1 MHIPD
6 GFIAPQMYLP
16 LYVAAAGLWAY
27 GAKRVGRDLDEASL
41 PWLAALT
48 AASFAL
54 SFVALPLPGGTSA
67 HVTGVGLLAV
77 LFGVWHAFIAASLV
91 FAIQALL
98 FGDGGI
104 TTLPLNALAMGF
116 AGALAARGIYLAIQR
131 LHRDLALFLA
141 GWIGLFLPALLLA
154 LALGAQPLIAHN
166 EAGAPLYFPFG
177 WAVTLPALLIPHA
190 LLGVGEGV
198 LTLLGWRMV
207 RRLRGRYQ
215 PSHEIS
221 A

>member
-16 LYVAAAGLWAY
+16 LYAAAAAAWAY
-27 GAKRVGRDLDEASL
+27 GAKRVGQELDESSL

-48 AASFAL
+48 SASFVL
-54 SFVALPLPGGTSA
+54 SFIALPLPGGTSA

-77 LFGVWHAFIAASLV
+77 VFGFWQAFMAASLV

-116 AGALAARGIYLAIQR
+116 AGAMAARGLFLALRRFHIG
-131 LHRDLALFLA
+131 LALFLA
-141 GWIGLFLPALLLA
+141 GWIGLALPALLIA
-154 LALGAQPLIAHN
+154 LALGAQPHIAASATG
-166 EAGAPLYFPFG
+166 EPQYFPFG
-177 WAVTLPALLIPHA
+177 WEVTLPALLIPHA
-190 LLGVGEGV
+190 LLGLGEGA
-198 LTLLGWRMV
+198 LTLLGWRLV
-207 RRLRGRYQ
+207 ERLRGRYQ
-215 PSHEIS
+215 HV
-221 A
+221 

>member
-6 GFIAPQMYLP
+6 GFIAPQMVLP
-16 LYVAAAGLWAY
+16 LYAVAAGLWAY
-27 GAKRVGRDLDEASL
+27 GAKRLARELDEASL
-41 PWLAALT
+41 PWLASLT

-54 SFVALPLPGGTSA
+54 SFLALPLPGGTSA

-77 LFGVWHAFIAASLV
+77 AFGLWQAFMAASLV

-116 AGALAARGIYLAIQR
+116 AGAAAARGLYLLLQR
-131 LHRDLALFLA
+131 WPTPARFAA
-141 GWIGLFLPALLLA
+141 GWIGLVLPALLIA
-154 LALGAQPLIAHN
+154 LALGAQPLIGADA
-166 EAGAPLYFPFG
+166 AGQPLYFPLG
-177 WAVTLPALLIPHA
+177 WAITLPALLIPHA
-190 LLGVGEGV
+190 LLGLGEGALTV
-198 LTLLGWRMV
+198 LGGRLIE
-207 RRLRGRYQ
+207 RLRERYRN
-215 PSHEIS
+215 

>member
-6 GFIAPQMYLP
+6 GFIAPHMYLP
-16 LYVAAAGLWAY
+16 LYAAAAAAWAY
-27 GAKRVGRDLDEASL
+27 GAKRVGRELDESSL

-54 SFVALPLPGGTSA
+54 SFIALPLPGGTSA

-77 LFGVWHAFIAASLV
+77 VFGFWQAFMAASLV
-91 FAIQALL
+91 FAMQALL

-116 AGALAARGIYLAIQR
+116 AGALAARGLFLTLRRFHIG
-131 LHRDLALFLA
+131 LALFFA
-141 GWIGLFLPALLLA
+141 GWVGLALPALLIA
-154 LALGAQPLIAHN
+154 LALGAQPHIAASS
-166 EAGAPLYFPFG
+166 AGESQYFPFG

-190 LLGVGEGV
+190 LLGLGEGA
-198 LTLLGWRMV
+198 LTLLGWRLV
-207 RRLRGRYQ
+207 ERLRGRYQ
-215 PSHEIS
+215 HG
-221 A
+221 

>member
-16 LYVAAAGLWAY
+16 LYAAATAAWAY
-27 GAKRVGRDLDEASL
+27 GAKRVGQELDESSL

-77 LFGVWHAFIAASLV
+77 VFGFWQAFVAASLV

-116 AGALAARGIYLAIQR
+116 AGALAARGLFLALRHFHIG
-131 LHRDLALFLA
+131 LALFLA
-141 GWIGLFLPALLLA
+141 GWIGLTLPALLIA
-154 LALGAQPLIAHN
+154 LALGAQPLIAAN
-166 EAGAPLYFPFG
+166 ATGEPQSFPFG
-177 WAVTLPALLIPHA
+177 WGVTLPALLIPHA
-190 LLGVGEGV
+190 LLGLGEGA
-198 LTLLGWRMV
+198 LTLLGWRLV
-207 RRLRGRYQ
+207 ERLRGRYQ
-215 PSHEIS
+215 HG
-221 A
+221 

>member
-16 LYVAAAGLWAY
+16 LYAAAALAWIY
-27 GAKRVGRDLDEASL
+27 GSKRVGRELDEAGL

-48 AASFAL
+48 AASFTL

-77 LFGVWHAFIAASLV
+77 LFGFWQAFMAASLV
-91 FAIQALL
+91 FAMQALL

-116 AGALAARGIYLAIQR
+116 AGALAARGLFLAVR
-131 LHRDLALFLA
+131 CFHHGLALFLA
-141 GWIGLFLPALLLA
+141 GWVGLSLPALLIA
-154 LALGAQPLIAHN
+154 LALGAQPHIAAN
-166 EAGAPLYFPFG
+166 AAGAPLYFPFG
-177 WAVTLPALLIPHA
+177 WEVTLPALLIPHA
-190 LLGVGEGV
+190 LLGLGEGV
-198 LTLLGWRMV
+198 LTLLGWRLV
-207 RRLRGRYQ
+207 ERLRGRYQ
-215 PSHEIS
+215 HG
-221 A
+221 

>member
-16 LYVAAAGLWAY
+16 LYGVAAGLWAY
-27 GAKRVGRDLDEASL
+27 GAKRVGRDLDETSL
-41 PWLAALT
+41 PWLASLT
-48 AASFAL
+48 AAAFAL

-77 LFGVWHAFIAASLV
+77 LFGPWQAFMAASLV

-98 FGDGGI
+98 FGDGGV

-116 AGALAARGIYLAIQR
+116 VGAMAAYGAYRAVPTRFAPAGV
-131 LHRDLALFLA
+131 FLA
-141 GWIGLFLPALLLA
+141 GWLGLFLPAAIIA
-154 LALGAQPLIAHN
+154 LALGAQPLIAHDT
-166 EAGAPLYFPFG
+166 AGAPLYFPFG
-177 WAVTLPALLIPHA
+177 LAITLPALLIPHA
-190 LLGVGEGV
+190 LLGIGEGA
-198 LTLLGWRMV
+198 LTLAGWRLV
-207 RRLRGRYQ
+207 ERLRQRYRN
-215 PSHEIS
+215 

>member
-16 LYVAAAGLWAY
+16 LYAAAAAAWAY
-27 GAKRVGRDLDEASL
+27 GAKRVGQELDESSL

-54 SFVALPLPGGTSA
+54 SFIALPLPGGTSA

-77 LFGVWHAFIAASLV
+77 VFGFWQAFMAASLV

-116 AGALAARGIYLAIQR
+116 AGAMAARGLFLVLRRSHIG
-131 LHRDLALFLA
+131 LALFLA
-141 GWIGLFLPALLLA
+141 GWIGLALPALLIA
-154 LALGAQPLIAHN
+154 LALGAQPHIAASATGEPH
-166 EAGAPLYFPFG
+166 YFPFG
-177 WAVTLPALLIPHA
+177 WDVTLPALLIPHA
-190 LLGVGEGV
+190 LLGLGEGA
-198 LTLLGWRMV
+198 LTLLGWRLV
-207 RRLRGRYQ
+207 ERLRERYQ
-215 PSHEIS
+215 HG
-221 A
+221 

>member
-16 LYVAAAGLWAY
+16 LYGIAAGLWAI

-41 PWLAALT
+41 PWLASLT

-77 LFGVWHAFIAASLV
+77 LFGPWQAFMAASLV

-104 TTLPLNALAMGF
+104 TTLPLNALSMGF
-116 AGALAARGIYLAIQR
+116 VGAMAASGAYRLTPEKYRVAGV
-131 LHRDLALFLA
+131 FMA
-141 GWIGLFLPALLLA
+141 GWLGLFLPALLIA
-154 LALGAQPLIAHN
+154 LALGAQPLIAQD
-166 EAGAPLYFPFG
+166 ASGAPLYFPFG
-177 WAVTLPALLIPHA
+177 FAITLPALLIPHA
-190 LLGVGEGV
+190 LLGLGEGMLSV
-198 LTLLGWRMV
+198 LGWRMAQ
-207 RRLRGRYQ
+207 RLKQRYQ
-215 PSHEIS
+215 FG
-221 A
+221 

>member
-16 LYVAAAGLWAY
+16 LYAAAAAAWAY
-27 GAKRVGRDLDEASL
+27 GAKRVGQELDESSL

-48 AASFAL
+48 AAAFAL
-54 SFVALPLPGGTSA
+54 SFIALPLPGGTSA

-77 LFGVWHAFIAASLV
+77 VFGFWQAFMAASLV

-116 AGALAARGIYLAIQR
+116 AGAMAARGLFLTLRRFHIG
-131 LHRDLALFLA
+131 LALFLA
-141 GWIGLFLPALLLA
+141 GWIGLALPALLIA
-154 LALGAQPLIAHN
+154 LALGAQPLIAASATG
-166 EAGAPLYFPFG
+166 EPQYFPFG
-177 WAVTLPALLIPHA
+177 WAVTLPAMLIPHA
-190 LLGVGEGV
+190 LLGLGEGA
-198 LTLLGWRMV
+198 LTLLGWRLV
-207 RRLRGRYQ
+207 ERLRGRYQ
-215 PSHEIS
+215 HV
-221 A
+221 